1 MGKFQAVKTL
11 KKDDLS
17 PEARAA
23 WINLPHARTIAER
36 VERQLEILRVL
47 DGEGSRR
54 LNAATLALRNRLEPW
69 LEDAD
74 PETAAASADPIVEVA
89 RELVQAIVE
98 DERARGDRL
107 GQCVRNLFE
116 CLGLPNEG
124 RRVSLACGENPDSL
138 MR

>member
-1 MGKFQAVKTL
+1 MGKFRAVKTL

-47 DGEGSRR
+47 DGEGSKR
-54 LNAATLALRNRLEPW
+54 LNAAALALRNRLEPW

>member
-1 MGKFQAVKTL
+1 M

-17 PEARAA
+17 PQARAA

-36 VERQLEILRVL
+36 IDRQLEILRVL
-47 DGEGSRR
+47 DGEGSKR
-54 LNAATLALRNRLEPW
+54 LNAAVIAVRTRLEPW
-69 LEDAD
+69 AEDAD
-74 PETAAASADPIVEVA
+74 PEAAAAAADPIVDLA
-89 RELVQAIVE
+89 REMVQAIVD
-98 DERARGDRL
+98 DERARGDKL

>member
-1 MGKFQAVKTL
+1 M

-36 VERQLEILRVL
+36 VDRQLEILRVL
-47 DGEGSRR
+47 DGPASQP
-54 LNAATLALRNRLEPW
+54 LNATLATLRHSLEPW
-69 LEDAD
+69 NEDAD
-74 PETAAASADPIVEVA
+74 PEKAASLADPIVEHA
-89 RELVQAIVE
+89 RELVRAIA
-98 DERARGDRL
+98 DNERARSDRL
-107 GQCVRNLFE
+107 GQCIRNLFE

-124 RRVSLACGENPDSL
+124 RRVSLICGENPDSL

>member
-1 MGKFQAVKTL
+1 M

-17 PEARAA
+17 PDARAA

-36 VERQLEILRVL
+36 LERQLELLRVL
-47 DGEGSRR
+47 DGEGSKG
-54 LNAATLALRNRLEPW
+54 LNAAVIAVRASLEPW
-69 LEDAD
+69 VEDAN
-74 PETAAASADPIVEVA
+74 PETAATEADPIVELA
-89 RELVQAIVE
+89 RVLVHAIVD

-107 GQCVRNLFE
+107 GQCIRNLFE

>member
-1 MGKFQAVKTL
+1 M
-11 KKDDLS
+11 KKDDLD

-36 VERQLEILRVL
+36 IERQLEILRVL
-47 DGEGSRR
+47 DGDGSKS
-54 LNAATLALRNRLEPW
+54 LNSSILAVRHALEPW
-69 LEDAD
+69 VEDAE
-74 PETAAASADPIVEVA
+74 PAKAAESSDPIVGLA
-89 RELVQAIVE
+89 RELVKAIVD
-98 DERARGDRL
+98 DERARSDRL

-124 RRVSLACGENPDSL
+124 RRVSLACGESPDSP

>member
-1 MGKFQAVKTL
+1 M

-23 WINLPHARTIAER
+23 WINLPHARTVAER
-36 VERQLEILRVL
+36 LERQLEMLRVL
-47 DGEGSRR
+47 DGEGAKE
-54 LNAATLALRNRLEPW
+54 LNGTVAALRGALERW
-69 LEDAD
+69 TEDPD
-74 PETAAASADPIVEVA
+74 PEKAAEAADPILAIARKLVEHIL
-89 RELVQAIVE
+89 RN
-98 DERARGDRL
+98 ERARGDRV
-107 GQCVRNLFE
+107 GQCVRNLYE

>member
-47 DGEGSRR
+47 DGEGSKR
-54 LNAATLALRNRLEPW
+54 LNAAALALRNRLEPW

>member
-1 MGKFQAVKTL
+1 M

-36 VERQLEILRVL
+36 IERQLEILRVL
-47 DGEGSRR
+47 DGEGSKR
-54 LNAATLALRNRLEPW
+54 LNAVVVAMRNKLEPW
-69 LEDAD
+69 VEDAD
-74 PETAAASADPIVEVA
+74 PEKAAESADPIVALA
-89 RELVQAIVE
+89 RELVQLIVD
-98 DERARGDRL
+98 DERARSDRL

-124 RRVSLACGENPDSL
+124 RRVSLACGESPDSL

>member
-1 MGKFQAVKTL
+1 M

-36 VERQLEILRVL
+36 IERQLEILRVL
-47 DGEGSRR
+47 DGEGSTR
-54 LNAATLALRNRLEPW
+54 LNALVLDLRNRLEPW
-69 LEDAD
+69 VEDAA
-74 PETAAASADPIVEVA
+74 PEKAAEAADPVVEVA
-89 RELVQAIVE
+89 RSLVNAIVD
-98 DERARGDRL
+98 DERARSDRL

-116 CLGLPNEG
+116 CLGLPHEG
-124 RRVSLACGENPDSL
+124 RRVSLSCGEYPDSL

>member
-1 MGKFQAVKTL
+1 M

-36 VERQLEILRVL
+36 IERQLEILRVL
-47 DGEGSRR
+47 DGEGSKR
-54 LNAATLALRNRLEPW
+54 LNALILDLRNKLEPW
-69 LEDAD
+69 VEDAD
-74 PETAAASADPIVEVA
+74 PEKAAEAADPILGVA
-89 RELVQAIVE
+89 RELVNAIVDE
-98 DERARGDRL
+98 ERARSDRL

-124 RRVSLACGENPDSL
+124 RRVSLSCGEYPDSL

>member
-1 MGKFQAVKTL
+1 M
-11 KKDDLS
+11 KKDDLN

-36 VERQLEILRVL
+36 IERQLEILRVL
-47 DGEGSRR
+47 DGEGSKT
-54 LNAATLALRNRLEPW
+54 LNALVIALRHRLEPW
-69 LEDAD
+69 VEDAD
-74 PETAAASADPIVEVA
+74 PQTAAASADPIVELA
-89 RELVQAIVE
+89 RELVKAIGD
-98 DERARGDRL
+98 DERARSDRL

-124 RRVSLACGENPDSL
+124 RRVSLACGESPDSL

>member
-1 MGKFQAVKTL
+1 M
-11 KKDDLS
+11 KKDDLN

-36 VERQLEILRVL
+36 IERQLEILRVL
-47 DGEGSRR
+47 DGEGSRT
-54 LNAATLALRNRLEPW
+54 LNAAVIAVRNRLEPW
-69 LEDAD
+69 VEDAD
-74 PETAAASADPIVEVA
+74 PLTAAESADPIVALA
-89 RELVQAIVE
+89 RQLVKAIV
-98 DERARGDRL
+98 DDDRARSDRL

-124 RRVSLACGENPDSL
+124 RRVSLVCGESPDSL

>member
-1 MGKFQAVKTL
+1 M

-36 VERQLEILRVL
+36 IERQLEILRVL
-47 DGEGSRR
+47 DGEGSKR
-54 LNAATLALRNRLEPW
+54 LNTVVLAMRNTLEPW
-69 LEDAD
+69 VEDAD
-74 PETAAASADPIVEVA
+74 PEKAAESADPIVELA
-89 RELVQAIVE
+89 RELVQAIVD
-98 DERARGDRL
+98 DERARSDRL

-124 RRVSLACGENPDSL
+124 RRVSLVCGESPDSL

>member
-1 MGKFQAVKTL
+1 MKR
-11 KKDDLS
+11 DDLD
-17 PEARAA
+17 PETRAA

-36 VERQLEILRVL
+36 IERQLEILRVL

-54 LNAATLALRNRLEPW
+54 LNAATIALRNSLEPW
-69 LEDAD
+69 MEDA
-74 PETAAASADPIVEVA
+74 PSTTAAASADPIVELA
-89 RELVQAIVE
+89 RELVAAIV
-98 DERARGDRL
+98 DSERARSDRL

-124 RRVSLACGENPDSL
+124 ARVGLECGERPDSP